1 LVRRIAVSVRVLATI
16 KVLVRRS
23 LPMMAVAIFLTP
35 LVSLSFLLA
44 FFVTEAIANF
54 IPWVSVQADRR
65 FADALFVLFLTFCYC
80 LCFAATPVC
89 TVEQNSIGV
98 RLSRVRF
105 LTEGHR
111 RQICGIVPLIAFI
124 DVIVG
129 TVANMAVRGI
139 GAYANLIRADPR
151 GHWAT
156 DCILYRTSHLLSLHR
171 GRGRSLLFPA
181 ADCQGRRPDPERVR
195 LNPRQDR
202 DLDIRWRLTRC
213 S

>member
-1 LVRRIAVSVRVLATI
+1 
-16 KVLVRRS
+16 
-23 LPMMAVAIFLTP
+23 MMAVAIFLTP

-65 FADALFVLFLTFCYC
+65 FADALVVLFLTFCYC

-139 GAYANLIRADPR
+139 GAYANLIRAD
-151 GHWAT
+151 
-156 DCILYRTSHLLSLHR
+156 I
-171 GRGRSLLFPA
+171 GRLIASYIVQVIFLAFIGVVA
-181 ADCQGRRPDPERVR
+181 AVFYFQLRIAKDDVPIPSVFD
-195 LNPRQDR
+195 
-202 DLDIRWRLTRC
+202 
-213 S
+213 